1 MPLINTEGLV
11 LVGPGSE
18 WFWSALSG
26 IVLTITVIALYR
38 QFRLQAHET
47 AIDQLTSFEAEWS
60 SERLNRYKID
70 VLRELRDGLDPAGLS
85 WGPTH
90 SVFNFWER
98 IGSLARGG
106 HLDVDELASVN
117 LGVCQQWWG
126 SLKPWVMARRTEIGP
141 TFGENWEW
149 LAAAVTKV
157 NERAGSLDMDS
168 LGNIEAFIA
177 TLEYRVGV
185 EEAMRRGG
193 VSPAG
198 RAAPPDPDEPPRTS
212 STGATGRS
220 GSSPGPGSP
229 GAPSGR

>member
-1 MPLINTEGLV
+1 MPAIDLADLV
-11 LVGPGSE
+11 FVGPGSE

-26 IVLTITVIALYR
+26 IVLSITVIALYR

-47 AIDQLTSFEAEWS
+47 AIDQLTAFEAEWS

-70 VLRELRDGLDPAGLS
+70 VLRALRDGTDPASLA

-106 HLDVDELASVN
+106 HLDVEELSTVN

-126 SLKPWVMARRTEIGP
+126 ALEPWILARRIEIGP
-141 TFGENWEW
+141 TFGEGFEW
-149 LAAAVTKV
+149 LAAAVAKI
-157 NERAGSLDMDS
+157 NRRQ
-168 LGNIEAFIA
+168 GNIGMDKLGDLDAFIT
-177 TLEYRVGV
+177 TLEYRVAI
-185 EEAMRRGG
+185 EEAMRSTG

-198 RAAPPDPDEPPRTS
+198 PAAPTAPDGFPRTR
-212 STGATGRS
+212 STAATGRS
-220 GSSPGPGSP
+220 GSSPEPGSP

>member
-1 MPLINTEGLV
+1 VPAINLADLV
-11 LVGPGSE
+11 FVGPGSE

-26 IVLTITVIALYR
+26 IVLSITVIALYR

-47 AIDQLTSFEAEWS
+47 AIDQLTAFEAEWS

-70 VLRELRDGLDPAGLS
+70 VLRELRDGKDPASLS

-106 HLDVDELASVN
+106 HLDVEALASVN

-126 SLKPWVMARRTEIGP
+126 SLRPWVIARRTEIGP
-141 TFGENWEW
+141 TFGESWEW

-157 NERAGSLDMDS
+157 NDRTGTMGMDS
-168 LGNIEAFIA
+168 LGDLDAFIT
-177 TLEYRVGV
+177 TLEYRVGI
-185 EEAMRRGG
+185 EEAMRSTG

-198 RAAPPDPDEPPRTS
+198 RATPTGPDGPPRTR
-212 STGATGRS
+212 STAATGRS
-220 GSSPGPGSP
+220 GSSREPGSP